1 MVGASKGYFLLGIWT
16 SLIWATVFG
25 LSVLI
30 RRPIVGYVWS
40 WVNGHD
46 RSWRRSRR
54 AVLAFDA
61 ATLTWV
67 LVFGAR
73 FIVQHHLYDADRT
86 GWLGVARIAM
96 GWPLAAIGAL
106 VTYLAIRA
114 AQRAL
119 HAEDDGSRPVEGAD
133 QLPG

>member
-1 MVGASKGYFLLGIWT
+1 
-16 SLIWATVFG
+16 
-25 LSVLI
+25 
-30 RRPIVGYVWS
+30 
-40 WVNGHD
+40 
-46 RSWRRSRR
+46 
-54 AVLAFDA
+54 
-61 ATLTWV
+61 
-67 LVFGAR
+67 
-73 FIVQHHLYDADRT
+73 
-86 GWLGVARIAM
+86 M